1 MPHSPFRLSLGMPAF
16 TTLTLVVAVAAALA
30 LTACGQAAES
40 QPGTKPGAAAQA
52 AKVSVV
58 TLQPQR
64 VELTE
69 ELAGRTVAYQNAE
82 VRPQVT
88 GIVKTRAFTEG
99 SDVKAGQLLYQIDPA
114 SYQTALDSAKA
125 TLAKAEANVTTAK
138 LKAGRYDELA
148 GIDAVSKQLR
158 DDTQAALKQAQ
169 ADVAAATAAVRAA
182 QIDLDRTR
190 VSAPIA
196 GRIGRSAVTPGAL
209 VTANQANAMATLQQL
224 DPIYV
229 DVTQTSAEL
238 LRLQRDLAEGRLQR
252 DASGQARV
260 KLLLEDGSTYLL
272 EGKLQFSELQVD
284 PASGSVTL
292 RAQFPNPRRQLLPGM
307 YVRAQVQSGVQ
318 AQALLAPQAAVQ
330 RDPRGNATA
339 FVIGKDGK
347 AEQRQLQTGA
357 VVNGQWLV
365 TKGLVAG
372 DQLIVDGLQ
381 RLRAGAPVQGVPVS
395 AATAAVAASAASAAA
410 LPASES
416 ASGAPAAS
424 AAR

>member
-1 MPHSPFRLSLGMPAF
+1 MPKLISRSSLGMPAF
-16 TTLTLVVAVAAALA
+16 TLLTVAVAVIAACTLS
-30 LTACGQAAES
+30 ACGQASS
-40 QPGTKPGAAAQA
+40 QASKTPTGAPPA
-52 AKVSVV
+52 AKVGVV

-64 VELTE
+64 VELTA
-69 ELAGRTVAYQNAE
+69 ELAGRTVAFQNAE

-99 SDVKAGQLLYQIDPA
+99 SDVKVGQLLYQIDPA

-125 TLAKAEANVTTAK
+125 SLAKADATANTAR
-138 LKAGRYDELA
+138 LKAARYDELA

-209 VTANQANAMATLQQL
+209 VTANQAGAMATLQQL

-252 DASGQARV
+252 DAAGQARV
-260 KLLLEDGSTYLL
+260 KLVLEDGTTYAQ

-284 PASGSVTL
+284 PTSGSVTL
-292 RAQFPNPRRQLLPGM
+292 RAQFPNPKRQLLPGM

-318 AQALLAPQAAVQ
+318 GQAILAPQAAVQ
-330 RDPRGNATA
+330 RDPKGNATA
-339 FVIGKDGK
+339 MVVDKDGR
-347 AEQRQLQTGA
+347 AEVRQLQTGP
-357 VVNGQWLV
+357 VINGRWLV
-365 TKGLVAG
+365 TSGLNAG
-372 DQLIVDGLQ
+372 DHLIVDGMQ
-381 RLRAGAPVQGVPVS
+381 RLRAGAPVQAVAS
-395 AATAAVAASAASAAA
+395 AAIPASATAA
-410 LPASES
+410 
-416 ASGAPAAS
+416 
-424 AAR
+424 R

>member
-1 MPHSPFRLSLGMPAF
+1 MRKFPSRPSLGMPAF
-16 TTLTLVVAVAAALA
+16 TLLTLAVAVIAAFSLS
-30 LTACGQAAES
+30 ACSQAES
-40 QPGTKPGAAAQA
+40 QGAKPGAAPQA
-52 AKVSVV
+52 AKVGVV
-58 TLQPQR
+58 TLQSQR
-64 VELTE
+64 VELSA
-69 ELAGRTVAYQNAE
+69 ELAGRTVAYQSAE

-114 SYQTALDSAKA
+114 SYQAVLDSAKA
-125 TLAKAEANVTTAK
+125 ALAKAEANATTAK
-138 LKAGRYDELA
+138 LKAGRYEELA

-169 ADVAAATAAVRAA
+169 ADVASATAAVRAA

-209 VTANQANAMATLQQL
+209 VTANQAAAMATLQQL

-252 DASGQARV
+252 DAAGQARV
-260 KLLLEDGSTYLL
+260 KLLLEDGSTYAL

-292 RAQFPNPRRQLLPGM
+292 RAQFPNPKRQLLPGM

-318 AQALLAPQAAVQ
+318 AQAILAPQSAVQ
-330 RDPRGNATA
+330 RDPKGNATA
-339 FVIGKDGK
+339 MVVGKDGK
-347 AEQRQLQTGA
+347 AEARQLQTGA

-365 TKGLVAG
+365 TSGLAAG

-381 RLRAGAPVQGVPVS
+381 RLRPGAPVQP
-395 AATAAVAASAASAAA
+395 AAAPAAGIAASAA
-410 LPASES
+410 L
-416 ASGAPAAS
+416 
-424 AAR
+424 AR

>member
-1 MPHSPFRLSLGMPAF
+1 MPDVFQPRAQRRSLGMPAF
-16 TTLTLVVAVAAALA
+16 ATLTVVVAVAAALFLA
-30 LTACGQAAES
+30 ACSPAGAQGPAGAVAA
-40 QPGTKPGAAAQA
+40 PAP
-52 AKVSVV
+52 VSVL

-64 VELTE
+64 AELST
-69 ELAGRTVAYQNAE
+69 ELAGRTVAYQSAE
-82 VRPQVT
+82 VRPQVN

-114 SYQTALDSAKA
+114 SYQAARDSAQA
-125 TLAKAEANVTTAK
+125 ALSKAEANLGTAR
-138 LKAGRYDELA
+138 LKAGRYEELA

-158 DDTQAALKQAQ
+158 DDAQAALKQAQ
-169 ADVAAATAAVRAA
+169 ADVAAARAALLSA

-209 VTANQANAMATLQQL
+209 VTANQAAAMATLQQL

-252 DASGQARV
+252 DAVGQARV
-260 KLLLEDGSTYLL
+260 KLLLEDGSTYAQ
-272 EGKLQFSELQVD
+272 EGRLQFSELQVD
-284 PASGSVTL
+284 ATSGSVTL
-292 RAQFPNPRRQLLPGM
+292 RAQFPNPGRQLLPGM

-318 AQALLAPQAAVQ
+318 AQALLVPQSAIS
-330 RDPRGNATA
+330 RDARGNATA
-339 FVIGKDGK
+339 MVLKDGK
-347 AEQRQLQTGA
+347 AEARQLQTGA

-365 TKGLVAG
+365 TSGLAAG

-381 RLRAGAPVQGVPVS
+381 RLRAGSPVQAV
-395 AATAAVAASAASAAA
+395 AAAPGRVAASAA
-410 LPASES
+410 L
-416 ASGAPAAS
+416 
-424 AAR
+424 AR

>member
-1 MPHSPFRLSLGMPAF
+1 MPKLPSRASLGMPAF
-16 TTLTLVVAVAAALA
+16 TLLTVAVAVVAAFTLS
-30 LTACGQAAES
+30 ACSPAQSQGGAPGGAPQAARV
-40 QPGTKPGAAAQA
+40 G
-52 AKVSVV
+52 VV

-64 VELTE
+64 VELSA

-88 GIVKTRAFTEG
+88 GIVKTRAFAEG

-114 SYQTALDSAKA
+114 SYQAALDSAKA
-125 TLAKAEANVTTAK
+125 ALAKAEANATTAK
-138 LKAGRYDELA
+138 LKAARYDELA

-169 ADVAAATAAVRAA
+169 ADVAAATAAVRTA

-209 VTANQANAMATLQQL
+209 VTANQAGAMATLQQL

-238 LRLQRDLAEGRLQR
+238 LRLQRQLADGTLQR
-252 DASGQARV
+252 DAAGHARV
-260 KLLLEDGSTYLL
+260 KLLLEDGSTYPL

-292 RAQFPNPRRQLLPGM
+292 RAQFPNPKRQLLPGM

-318 AQALLAPQAAVQ
+318 AEALLAPQSAVS
-330 RDPRGNATA
+330 RDAKGNATA
-339 FVIGKDGK
+339 MVVGKDGK
-347 AEQRQLQTGA
+347 AEPRQLQTGA

-365 TKGLVAG
+365 TAGLKAG

-381 RLRAGAPVQGVPVS
+381 RLRPGAPVQAVAPAAAGIAAS
-395 AATAAVAASAASAAA
+395 ATAA
-410 LPASES
+410 
-416 ASGAPAAS
+416 
-424 AAR
+424 R

>member
-1 MPHSPFRLSLGMPAF
+1 MPKLPSRASLGMPAF
-16 TTLTLVVAVAAALA
+16 TLLTVAVAVVAAFTLS
-30 LTACGQAAES
+30 ACSPAQSQGGAPGGAPQAARV
-40 QPGTKPGAAAQA
+40 G
-52 AKVSVV
+52 VV

-64 VELTE
+64 VELSA

-88 GIVKTRAFTEG
+88 GIVKTRAFAEG

-114 SYQTALDSAKA
+114 SYQAALDSAKA
-125 TLAKAEANVTTAK
+125 ALAKAEANATTAK
-138 LKAGRYDELA
+138 LKAARYDELA

-169 ADVAAATAAVRAA
+169 ADVAAATAAVRTA

-209 VTANQANAMATLQQL
+209 VTANQAGAMATLQQL

-238 LRLQRDLAEGRLQR
+238 LRLQRQLADGTLQR
-252 DASGQARV
+252 DAAGHARV
-260 KLLLEDGSTYLL
+260 KLLLEDGSTYPL

-292 RAQFPNPRRQLLPGM
+292 RAQFPNPKRQLLPGM

-318 AQALLAPQAAVQ
+318 AEALLAPQAAVS
-330 RDPRGNATA
+330 RDAKGNATA
-339 FVIGKDGK
+339 MVVGKDGK
-347 AEQRQLQTGA
+347 AEPRQLQTGA

-365 TKGLVAG
+365 TGGLKAG

-381 RLRAGAPVQGVPVS
+381 RLRPGTPVQAVA
-395 AATAAVAASAASAAA
+395 AATAASAASA
-410 LPASES
+410 
-416 ASGAPAAS
+416 S
-424 AAR
+424 AAH

>member
-1 MPHSPFRLSLGMPAF
+1 MPKFPSRSSLGMPAF
-16 TTLTLVVAVAAALA
+16 TLLTLAVAVLAAAS
-30 LTACGQAAES
+30 LTACGQATS
-40 QPGTKPGAAAQA
+40 QTGAGAPQA
-52 AKVSVV
+52 AKVGVV
-58 TLQPQR
+58 TLKPQR
-64 VELTE
+64 VELTA

-99 SDVKAGQLLYQIDPA
+99 SDVKSGQLLYQIDPA
-114 SYQTALDSAKA
+114 SYQTALDSARA

-209 VTANQANAMATLQQL
+209 VTANQAGAMATLQQL

-252 DASGQARV
+252 DAAGHARV
-260 KLLLEDGSTYLL
+260 KLLLEDGTAYAQ

-284 PASGSVTL
+284 PTSGSVTL
-292 RAQFPNPRRQLLPGM
+292 RAQFPNPKRQLLPGM

-318 AQALLAPQAAVQ
+318 AEALLAPQAAVQ

-347 AEQRQLQTGA
+347 AESRTLQTGP
-357 VVNGQWLV
+357 VINGQWLV
-365 TKGLVAG
+365 TSGLAAG

-381 RLRAGAPVQGVPVS
+381 RLRAGAPVQAAPAAS
-395 AATAAVAASAASAAA
+395 AAAPAAASAASAA
-410 LPASES
+410 
-416 ASGAPAAS
+416 
-424 AAR
+424 R

>member
-1 MPHSPFRLSLGMPAF
+1 MSKTPSHPSRPSRASLGMPAF
-16 TTLTLVVAVAAALA
+16 TLLTLAVAVIAAFTLS
-30 LTACGQAAES
+30 ACGQAES
-40 QPGTKPGAAAQA
+40 QAAAKPGAAPA
-52 AKVSVV
+52 APVGVL

-64 VELTE
+64 VELSA
-69 ELAGRTVAYQNAE
+69 ELAGRTVAYQTAE

-114 SYQTALDSAKA
+114 SYQAALDSARA
-125 TLAKAEANVTTAK
+125 ALAKAEANATTAR

-158 DDTQAALKQAQ
+158 DDARAAQQQAQ
-169 ADVAAATAAVRAA
+169 ADVAAATAAVRTA

-190 VSAPIA
+190 VAAPIA

-209 VTANQANAMATLQQL
+209 VTANQAGTMATLQQL

-238 LRLQRDLAEGRLQR
+238 LRLQRQLADGTLQR
-252 DASGQARV
+252 DAAGQARV
-260 KLLLEDGSTYLL
+260 KLLLEDGTTYALD
-272 EGKLQFSELQVD
+272 GQLQFSELQVD

-292 RAQFPNPRRQLLPGM
+292 RAKFPNPKRQLLPGM

-318 AQALLAPQAAVQ
+318 AQGLLVPQAAVS
-330 RDPRGNATA
+330 RDAKGNATA
-339 FVIGKDGK
+339 MVIKDGK
-347 AEQRQLQTGA
+347 AEPRQLQTGA
-357 VVNGQWLV
+357 VINGQWLV
-365 TKGLVAG
+365 TAGLAAG

-381 RLRAGAPVQGVPVS
+381 RLRPGAPVQAVP
-395 AATAAVAASAASAAA
+395 ATAQIAASAAQ
-410 LPASES
+410 
-416 ASGAPAAS
+416 
-424 AAR
+424 AR

>member
-1 MPHSPFRLSLGMPAF
+1 MLNLPSRPSLGTPAAF
-16 TTLTLVVAVAAALA
+16 TLLTVAVAVIAAFTLS
-30 LTACGQAAES
+30 ACSPAES
-40 QPGTKPGAAAQA
+40 QAAKAGAAPA
-52 AKVSVV
+52 AKVGVV
-58 TLQPQR
+58 TVLPQR
-64 VELTE
+64 VELSA
-69 ELAGRTVAYQNAE
+69 ELAGRTVAYQTAE

-99 SDVKAGQLLYQIDPA
+99 SDVKTGQLLYQIDPA
-114 SYQTALDSAKA
+114 SYQTALDSARA
-125 TLAKAEANVTTAK
+125 TLAKAEANAATAR

-182 QIDLDRTR
+182 QIDLDRTL
-190 VSAPIA
+190 VAAPIA

-209 VTANQANAMATLQQL
+209 VTANQAGAMATLQQL

-238 LRLQRDLAEGRLQR
+238 LRLQRQLADGTLQR
-252 DASGQARV
+252 DAAGQARV
-260 KLLLEDGSTYLL
+260 KLLLEDGSTYAL
-272 EGKLQFSELQVD
+272 EGRLQFSELQVD
-284 PASGSVTL
+284 PSSGSVTL

-318 AQALLAPQAAVQ
+318 AQALLAPQSAVS
-330 RDPRGNATA
+330 RDARGNATA
-339 FVIGKDGK
+339 MVLKDGK
-347 AEQRQLQTGA
+347 AEARVLQTGA

-365 TKGLVAG
+365 TSGLAAG

-381 RLRAGAPVQGVPVS
+381 RLRPGMAAEAAAPAAK
-395 AATAAVAASAASAAA
+395 AAT
-410 LPASES
+410 
-416 ASGAPAAS
+416 GAPATAG

>member
-1 MPHSPFRLSLGMPAF
+1 MRTFSPRLSLEMPAF
-16 TTLTLVVAVAAALA
+16 ATLTIAVAIASALF
-30 LTACGQAAES
+30 LTACSQADA
-40 QPGTKPGAAAQA
+40 QGGRGAAPPPQ
-52 AKVSVV
+52 VGVL

-64 VELTE
+64 VELSA
-69 ELAGRTVAYQNAE
+69 ELAGRTVAYQAAE
-82 VRPQVT
+82 VRPQVN

-114 SYQTALDSAKA
+114 TYQAALDTARA
-125 TLAKAEANVTTAK
+125 TLAKEEAAAATARI
-138 LKAGRYDELA
+138 KAGRYDELA

-158 DDTQAALKQAQ
+158 DDAQAALKQAE
-169 ADVAAATAAVRAA
+169 ADVAAARAAEHSA

-209 VTANQANAMATLQQL
+209 VTANQAAAMATLQQL

-252 DASGQARV
+252 DADGQARV
-260 KLLLEDGSTYLL
+260 KLLLEDGSTYALD
-272 EGKLQFSELQVD
+272 GKLQFSELQVD
-284 PASGSVTL
+284 PGSGSVTL
-292 RAQFPNPRRQLLPGM
+292 RAVFPNPKRQLLPGM

-318 AQALLAPQAAVQ
+318 AQALLAPQAAVS
-330 RDPRGNATA
+330 RDAKGNATA
-339 FVIGKDGK
+339 MVLKDGK
-347 AEQRQLQTGA
+347 AEARQLQTGA

-365 TKGLVAG
+365 TAGLAAG

-381 RLRAGAPVQGVPVS
+381 RLRPGTPVQ
-395 AATAAVAASAASAAA
+395 VAA
-410 LPASES
+410 
-416 ASGAPAAS
+416 APAAS

>member
-1 MPHSPFRLSLGMPAF
+1 MPKLPPRPSLGMPAF
-16 TTLTLVVAVAAALA
+16 TLLTLAVAVVAAFTLS
-30 LTACGQAAES
+30 ACGQAA
-40 QPGTKPGAAAQA
+40 PPAGAAPGAAPP
-52 AKVSVV
+52 AKVGVV

-64 VELTE
+64 VALNA
-69 ELAGRTVAYQNAE
+69 ELAGRTVAYQTAE

-99 SDVKAGQLLYQIDPA
+99 SDVRAGQLLYQIDPA
-114 SYQTALDSAKA
+114 SYEAALDSARA
-125 TLAKAEANVTTAK
+125 ALARAEATAASAR

-148 GIDAVSKQLR
+148 GIDAVAKQLR
-158 DDTQAALKQAQ
+158 DDTQAALKQAD
-169 ADVAAATAAVRAA
+169 ADVAAARAALRSA

-190 VSAPIA
+190 VAAPIA

-209 VTANQANAMATLQQL
+209 VTANQAGAMATLQQL

-252 DASGQARV
+252 DAAGQARV
-260 KLLLEDGSTYLL
+260 KLLLEDGSTYAQ
-272 EGKLQFSELQVD
+272 EGQLQFSELQVD

-292 RAQFPNPRRQLLPGM
+292 RAKFPNPKRQLLPGM

-318 AQALLAPQAAVQ
+318 GQALLVPQAAVS
-330 RDPRGNATA
+330 RDARGNATA
-339 FVIGKDGK
+339 MVVKNGK
-347 AEQRQLQTGA
+347 AEARPLQTGA

-365 TKGLVAG
+365 TAGLAAG

-381 RLRAGAPVQGVPVS
+381 RLRPGTPVQATPAAAAS
-395 AATAAVAASAASAAA
+395 AATAASAT
-410 LPASES
+410 
-416 ASGAPAAS
+416 